1 METLISLSQ
10 GCDMPVLL
18 LLVHSFSF
26 TSAGGHPVMQGAG
39 LPPAAASSAPWSISL
54 CSYRSNS
61 LGIRWEVNWC
71 FSSAVV
77 PEEGS
82 TGSRI
87 HRSPRSTYMSVKGSI
102 QTHSPDHHRKIWR
115 DYVFAQVIC
124 GVFCCAFVWLG
135 FFCFVLGLFL
145 IWWGFFVGWVFLTQK
160 AFHGFSWGP
169 HSWWFLTLHSSHT
182 QKTQAHIHSAG
193 LETAGLLP
201 TYFKT
206 SILCT
211 GQCHLSD

>member
-61 LGIRWEVNWC
+61 LGIRWEVNQC

-77 PEEGS
+77 PEEGGTS
-82 TGSRI
+82 SRI
-87 HRSPRSTYMSVKGSI
+87 HRSPRSTYMSIKGSI

-124 GVFCCAFVWLG
+124 GVFCCVSVWFGLFLFCSWLVFDLVGFFSWLG
-135 FFCFVLGLFL
+135 FFNPKGISWFFL
-145 IWWGFFVGWVFLTQK
+145 RTTLLVIPDTSLL
-160 AFHGFSWGP
+160 S
-169 HSWWFLTLHSSHT
+169 HSKNTSTHPFCWAGDCWTS
-182 QKTQAHIHSAG
+182 AH
-193 LETAGLLP
+193 LL
-201 TYFKT
+201 
-206 SILCT
+206 
-211 GQCHLSD
+211 QN